1 MRTPTL
7 QYLYLQKPIT
17 MVIVICIISV
27 LPWIGLGDFSTK
39 GEPREAAVA
48 VSMLETGNWVL
59 PQVYANEFAYK
70 PPLAHWLMAA
80 ASLPQGYVSEFTSRL
95 PSALAFIILIGFT
108 LVFFGKRL
116 RFQQAFIATLL
127 LITCIE
133 IHRAAMTTRVD
144 MLLTTFIVI
153 GLYQL
158 YRWED
163 KLELKGVPI
172 AIPALLGCAVLTKG
186 PVGIILPLF
195 VFGVYLLMLRKYSYL
210 VIFKALLYAGISS
223 IFLPLLWY
231 VAAWKQGGDTF
242 LNVMLAEN
250 FGRFFHLSTPDIHYN
265 LGHENGVW
273 YNFMTLAAGFVPWT
287 IFFFFSLFGL
297 KLHKPEKSVKEILAS
312 TWNNIRSMEKEK
324 LFSLVAL
331 VCIIFFYSIPSS
343 KRSVYLMPAYP
354 FIAIFL
360 AQYTLYITEYRTK
373 VTRVFAAFMA
383 SITAV
388 VVIAV
393 ALTMAGAIDPV
404 KIASQY
410 TSRQSTLETV
420 ELVSNMF
427 AYPCGLT
434 ICILIVLLAILAT
447 VYYQMFKK
455 INIKILY
462 ATIALAFAIN
472 LLIDGVVMRGIR
484 QGSSARPFAKQVQ
497 KEYPLDDMN
506 MYVMNDLKT
515 YANLYGLNFYLGNK
529 FHNFGQEQPVSG
541 FFFCTVKDLETVQKI
556 MEIST
561 HSVYLPPQRM
571 LLPTYVKESYYAASY
586 ETNNQYLKTLPP
598 ASTSCLASSNV
609 AFSPVRREAVHMMLA
624 IE

>member
-39 GEPREAAVA
+39 GEPREASVA
-48 VSMLETGNWVL
+48 ISMLETGNWVL

-95 PSALAFIILIGFT
+95 PSALAFIALIGFT

-127 LITCIE
+127 LITCVE

-153 GLYQL
+153 GLFQL

-163 KLELKGVPI
+163 QMELKGLPI
-172 AIPALLGCAVLTKG
+172 VIPALLGCAVLTKG

-195 VFGVYLLMLRKYSYL
+195 VFGVYLLMLRKYSL
-210 VIFKALLYAGISS
+210 LIIFKALLYTGISS
-223 IFLPLLWY
+223 LFLPLLWY
-231 VAAWKQGGDTF
+231 VAAWKQGGDAF
-242 LNVMLAEN
+242 LNVVLAEN
-250 FGRFFHLSTPDIHYN
+250 FGRFFHLSTPDINYS

-273 YNFMTLAAGFVPWT
+273 YNFMTLAAGFIPWT
-287 IFFFFSLFGL
+287 FFFFFSLFGMR
-297 KLHKPEKSVKEILAS
+297 LHKPEKSFREILKDAWS
-312 TWNNIRSMEKEK
+312 RIQSMEKEK

-331 VCIIFFYSIPSS
+331 VCILFFYSIPSS

-360 AQYTLYITEYRTK
+360 AQYALYLTEYRTK
-373 VTRVFAAFMA
+373 VTRVFAAFLA

-388 VVIAV
+388 VMIAIG
-393 ALTMAGAIDPV
+393 LTMAGLIDPV
-404 KIASQY
+404 HIAGQY

-420 ELVSNMF
+420 AQISGILSH
-427 AYPCGLT
+427 PGGLT
-434 ICILIVLLAILAT
+434 ICILIIVLAVLIT

-462 ATIALAFAIN
+462 ATIALSFAVN
-472 LLIDGVVMRGIR
+472 LLIDGVIMRGIR
-484 QGSSARPFAKQVQ
+484 QGSSARPFAEQVR
-497 KEYPLDDMN
+497 KEFPLDDTN

-515 YANLYGLNFYLGNK
+515 YSNLYGLNFYLGNR

-541 FFFCTVKDLETVQKI
+541 FLFCTVKDLETIQKKYGDKYTFSLLT
-556 MEIST
+556 ST
-561 HSVYLPPQRM
+561 KNIIADVRSRIVLCSFLQN
-571 LLPTYVKESYYAASY
+571 E
-586 ETNNQYLKTLPP
+586 P
-598 ASTSCLASSNV
+598 A
-609 AFSPVRREAVHMMLA
+609 E
-624 IE
+624 

>member
-7 QYLYLQKPIT
+7 QSLYLQKPVT

-27 LPWIGLGDFSTK
+27 LPWIGMGDFSTK

-59 PQVYANEFAYK
+59 PQVYADEFAYK

-95 PSALAFIILIGFT
+95 PSALAFIMLIGFT

-116 RFQQAFIATLL
+116 RFQLAFIATLL

-223 IFLPLLWY
+223 MFLPLLWY
-231 VAAWKQGGDTF
+231 VAAWKQGGDAF
-242 LNVMLAEN
+242 LNVVLAEN

-297 KLHKPEKSVKEILAS
+297 KLHKPEKPLKETLAGI
-312 TWNNIRSMEKEK
+312 WNSIRSMEKEK

-360 AQYTLYITEYRTK
+360 AQYALYITEYRTK

-383 SITAV
+383 SVTAV

-393 ALTMAGAIDPV
+393 GLTMAGAIDPV
-404 KIASQY
+404 RIASQY
-410 TSRQSTLETV
+410 TSRQSTLEMAG
-420 ELVSNMF
+420 LVSNMF
-427 AYPCGLT
+427 AHPCGLT
-434 ICILIVLLAILAT
+434 ICILTVLVAILAT

-462 ATIALAFAIN
+462 ATIALSFAIN

-484 QGSSARPFAKQVQ
+484 QGSSARPFAEQVQ
-497 KEYPLDDMN
+497 KEYPLDEMN

-515 YANLYGLNFYLGNK
+515 YTNLYGLNFYLGNK

-541 FFFCTVKDLETVQKI
+541 FMFCTVKDLDTIQKNYGDKYTFSLLTSTKNVIADVGQKI
-556 MEIST
+556 VLCS
-561 HSVYLPPQRM
+561 
-571 LLPTYVKESYYAASY
+571 
-586 ETNNQYLKTLPP
+586 
-598 ASTSCLASSNV
+598 
-609 AFSPVRREAVHMMLA
+609 FSQNE
-624 IE
+624 